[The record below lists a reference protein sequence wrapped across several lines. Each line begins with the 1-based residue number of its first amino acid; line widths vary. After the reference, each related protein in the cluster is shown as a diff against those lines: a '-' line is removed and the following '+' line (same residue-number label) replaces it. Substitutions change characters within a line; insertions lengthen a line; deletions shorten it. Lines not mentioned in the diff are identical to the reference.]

1 LTLHVLFASP
11 VAVMSDA
18 ADITVL
24 RSAERTPLLFTV
36 NMGLEDVVVR
46 EFRERA
52 AAADLT
58 VTDTDDAPFGL
69 QSYALVEVEA
79 DPDAALDMARQMRS
93 VHHVLAPLY
102 TFTLP
107 DDGEAALQT
116 IRDTVEALDVGAMGD
131 ANTFRATTVR
141 QGNHDFSSMD
151 VQRVAGGGLD
161 ARYDAAV
168 DLEDYDVEVR
178 VDVHDDRCLV
188 SVQHTQEALS
198 RRQLVGYQPRAALKA
213 NVAYAL
219 LRLAHLDTPPD
230 PLLDPFCGSG
240 TILLKAADLWPETQC
255 YGNDWDE
262 EAVAGARTNVEHAG
276 LTNRIT
282 IREGDV
288 WHLAET
294 FDDVA
299 ADLVVTNPP
308 FGVRMAS
315 SMDFF
320 PFYRRV
326 LGQMATVLRPGGTVV
341 MLVLR
346 QGPFNAAIRETE
358 TFTICHVRAIEI
370 GGLYPYVFVL
380 ETT

>member
-1 LTLHVLFASP
+1 MPSPASP
-11 VAVMSDA
+11 TASVTS
-18 ADITVL
+18 L
-24 RSAERTPLLFTV
+24 RSADHTPLLFTV
-36 NMGLEDVVVR
+36 NMGLEDVVVD

-52 AAADLT
+52 AAAGLR
-58 VTDTDDAPFGL
+58 VADTDDAPFGL

-79 DPDAALDMARQMRS
+79 DPDAALEVARQMRS

-107 DDGEAALQT
+107 GDGEAALQT
-116 IRDTVEALDVGAMGD
+116 IRDTVEALDIAVMED
-131 ANTFRATTVR
+131 AETFRATTVR
-141 QGNHDFSSMD
+141 QGDHDFSSMD
-151 VQRVAGGGLD
+151 VQRVSGGGLD
-161 ARYDAAV
+161 AHYDAAV

-188 SVQHTQEALS
+188 SVQHTREALS
-198 RRQLVGYQPRAALKA
+198 RRQLEGYQPRAALKA

-219 LRLAHLDTPPD
+219 LRLAHLDAPPD
-230 PLLDPFCGSG
+230 TLVDPFCGSG
-240 TILLKAADLWPETQC
+240 TILLEAADRWLETRC
-255 YGNDWDE
+255 YGNDWNE
-262 EAVAGARTNVEHAG
+262 EAVAGARQNVELAG
-276 LTNRIT
+276 RTDRIT

-288 WHLAET
+288 WQLADT
-294 FDDVA
+294 FADVT
-299 ADLVVTNPP
+299 ADLIVTNPP

-326 LGQMATVLRPGGTVV
+326 LGQMAAVLQPGGRVV

-346 QGPFNAAIRETE
+346 QGPFNAALDESDAFISR
-358 TFTICHVRAIEI
+358 HVRAIEI

-380 ETT
+380 ERG